1 MPEIFK
7 SASINEEGLSRRQV
21 QVALKVKEIAC
32 DFFQRES
39 SGMSLITVT
48 RATVS
53 ADLKNSTLFITV
65 LPEKKEE
72 AALDFARRQRTDLRN
87 RVKKQLQIKTI
98 PFFEIE
104 IDYGEKNRQ
113 HIDELL
119 MQDKVDKIKKEV
131 EREGEESEI
140 EESK

>member
-1 MPEIFK
+1 MTEEIFK
-7 SASINEEGLSRRQV
+7 SPSGVDEGLSRRQI
-21 QVALKVKEIAC
+21 QVGLKVRELAQ
-32 DFFQRES
+32 DFFQKES

-53 ADLKNSTLFITV
+53 PDLRNSSIFITV
-65 LPEKKEE
+65 LPETKEV

-87 RVKKQLQIKTI
+87 HIKKQLQIKTI

-104 IDYGEKNRQ
+104 IDFGEKNRQ

-119 MQDKVDKIKKEV
+119 MQDKVDKVTREVKEESV
-131 EREGEESEI
+131 AEERE
-140 EESK
+140 